1 MTGSPTFLEL
11 DRGLFHPALHVQ
23 AESGETG
30 TLLTGG
36 AVLLSPSS
44 TTTFTNVLF
53 TNNAA
58 DEGEGSQCNSES
70 WTSQGVLLDILKKV
84 RLLVFASLYLLGPPR
99 TEYTR
104 FSPRDPRRKCA
115 VLMIVYLRWW
125 EVLKS
130 ALGGLPP
137 LQVEFCHLKTFG
149 KTYRNASHGQSGKLS
164 VVTCLGSERCP
175 VACARGLVCL
185 KTWCCPS
192 CWLNA
197 DTR

>member
-1 MTGSPTFLEL
+1 MTGSPTFLEV
-11 DRGLFHPALHVQ
+11 DRGLFTPALHVQ

-70 WTSQGVLLDILKKV
+70 WTSQGVLLDISKKV
-84 RLLVFASLYLLGPPR
+84 RLLVFASLYLLGPPL
-99 TEYTR
+99 TAYTR
-104 FSPRDPRRKCA
+104 FSPRDPRRKMRCA
-115 VLMIVYLRWW
+115 NVCLFVMVGS
-125 EVLKS
+125 VKS

-164 VVTCLGSERCP
+164 VLTCLGSERCP
-175 VACARGLVCL
+175 VACARGLICL
-185 KTWCCPS
+185 KT
-192 CWLNA
+192 
-197 DTR
+197 